1 MAAGN
6 QITLPDF
13 YTTFWHCDVKKDHP
27 EAYTK
32 EIAPVVLQDI
42 LPQGG
47 DINEELFRG
56 TCFHNLF
63 NHVVSLRGANTLT
76 RPFDFFKNHVPITEN
91 FNDPI
96 ENPIPN
102 IQVTDF
108 NQNNII
114 YEYVCI
120 HRNSF
125 NNPTTISNLQTF
137 LGSDIVKFTDTHA
150 HIDDLHTTWSQIEDN
165 QHKIYQV
172 RSREIQMDPASK
184 IIPSSCG
191 DPNMYYLEKKPDAN
205 SLSIEY
211 PRYTRGD
218 PASYFYSKYPVFL
231 DHRGYEQNGY
241 NLKTQFSY
249 KKGSRKIVVGGD
261 RNTANVKTDL
271 YFAALEN
278 SQRELEKEL
287 IEGQILAKAHGDI
300 GQVLGLF
307 RDMDLMKYPVK
318 GADNNPKYSQEVN
331 TFTGLKVFESHDTN
345 PITKAFTLGID
356 CIWMHVLGHD
366 ENKKLI
372 IFKKQ
377 NFGTAEEKIAYD
389 EARLASR
396 ITSLKNN
403 ILDLSGNLLDK
414 LNSANAKLNAF
425 YNYIIEYSL
434 RPTDTNYKSI
444 LKRFAWL
451 SIISGSI
458 RDMENYVKEGK
469 SLFDSITPLLEAD
482 INKAGLERDLQS
494 LSNQL
499 YTLHDIV
506 DIDLSE
512 ENFNSFKMEDVGGVL
527 LQSGEKTFWKN
538 KVYETVNLFD
548 CIDLDDGGARS
559 VRASETKSLQSWGI
573 SIIHDLYF
581 GYHLNKAISD
591 IFIRLLYNTLG
602 TDANKKKKFK
612 DLLSTIEILDVDNI
626 DIRQNLNSIHVQIP
640 VAQVPAPAPQR
651 IAGFFSRYY
660 NNIKLYIGKLFTNF
674 SIPSPTIFSPAG
686 SKRKREP
693 SKGGSKYSNKTFK
706 RRINKKRITY
716 KQKGGTYVELPEEFV
731 NTLITEIR
739 EQVDFLINI
748 TYATKLEKNMTKDIL
763 NKWWGD
769 IEVSS
774 NSDTEGT
781 SENNSNT
788 NVKGLINFNDTP
800 KEKSCSYSVNEIQT
814 MITILLSLY
823 NSSER
828 KEEISRILFD
838 IQYMLLSFYRD
849 LDISGVK
856 DISALKVKQNEFL
869 KDHYDIEY
877 LEDVGEV
884 KRRRVEDNQGV
895 DRILDEALGVPESA
909 PDSGE
914 RTPVNQGIGSQV
926 QLPKSGNSQA
936 STAQLPLGSP
946 LGSFQQPLSLATG
959 SQPSG
964 EGSASVSAVVSPFG
978 SPIGRRGEKKENQSS
993 SDSEA
998 PPQQRGPSSR
1008 KLNLQGGLRRSAN
1021 KQKSKNKKKS
1031 KNPLYSKTYKGKH
1044 KF

>member
-1 MAAGN
+1 MAGAPVS
-6 QITLPDF
+6 LEDF
-13 YTTFWHCDVKKDHP
+13 YKTFWHCDVKKDHP

-32 EIAPVVLQDI
+32 EIAPAVLQDI

-56 TCFHNLF
+56 ICFHNLF
-63 NHVVSLRGANTLT
+63 NNVVSLRGANTLT

-96 ENPIPN
+96 PN

-120 HRNSF
+120 HRDSF
-125 NNPTTISNLQTF
+125 NDHTTISNLQTF

-150 HIDDLHTTWSQIEDN
+150 HIDDLHTTWSSIQEN
-165 QHKIYQV
+165 RHKIYQV

-205 SLSIEY
+205 SLFVEY

-271 YFAALEN
+271 YFAALAN

-318 GADNNPKYSQEVN
+318 AADNNPNYSQEVN

-372 IFKKQ
+372 VFKKQ
-377 NFGTAEEKIAYD
+377 KFGSEEEQTKYD

-403 ILDLSGNLLDK
+403 IKDLSGNLVKELI
-414 LNSANAKLNAF
+414 SANAKLSEF
-425 YNYIIEYSL
+425 YQYIRDYSKNKN
-434 RPTDTNYKSI
+434 PKDIDYKSI

-451 SIISGSI
+451 SIISASI
-458 RDMENYVKEGK
+458 RDMENYVKQGK
-469 SLFDSITPLLEAD
+469 SLFDSITPLLQVD
-482 INKAGLERDLQS
+482 INAPGLERKLQT

-499 YTLHDIV
+499 YTLQDIV
-506 DIDLSE
+506 DIDLTE
-512 ENFNSFKMEDVGGVL
+512 GNFESFKMEDVGGVL
-527 LQSGEKTFWKN
+527 IESGGRTMWKN

-626 DIRQNLNSIHVQIP
+626 DIGQNLTSIEVQIP
-640 VAQVPAPAPQR
+640 VAPVAAPQE
-651 IAGFFSRYY
+651 ITGFFSTYY
-660 NNIKLYIGKLFTNF
+660 NNIKSFIGKLFTNF
-674 SIPSPTIFSPAG
+674 SIPSPTIFLPAG

-693 SKGGSKYSNKTFK
+693 FQGGSKYSNKTFK
-706 RRINKKRITY
+706 RKINKKRTTY
-716 KQKGGTYVELPEEFV
+716 KQKGGAVELSEEFV

-748 TYATKLEKNMTKDIL
+748 TYATKLEKNITKDIL
-763 NKWWGD
+763 DKWWGD
-769 IEVSS
+769 IQVSS
-774 NSDTEGT
+774 P
-781 SENNSNT
+781 SEIYGN
-788 NVKGLINFNDTP
+788 LEMP

-838 IQYMLLSFYRD
+838 IKYMLLSFHRD

-856 DISALKVKQNEFL
+856 DISGLKARQEEFL
-869 KDHYDIEY
+869 KDNYDIEY

-895 DRILDEALGVPESA
+895 DSILDEALGVPDSAPGSESAAEAESA

-914 RTPVNQGIGSQV
+914 RTPVNQGIGSQA

-946 LGSFQQPLSLATG
+946 LGSFQQPLSLAEG

-964 EGSASVSAVVSPFG
+964 EGSASASAVVSPFG
-978 SPIGRRGEKKENQSS
+978 SPGARRRATTGNKSS
-993 SDSEA
+993 SDSEGA
-998 PPQQRGPSSR
+998 PPPPPTRRMNLEGGSR
-1008 KLNLQGGLRRSAN
+1008 R
-1021 KQKSKNKKKS
+1021 KQKNKNKNKKKS
-1031 KNPLYSKTYKGKH
+1031 KNPLYSKTYKRKI
-1044 KF
+1044 